1 MRIGSKLA
9 AGYVLLLGL
18 MGTLV
23 FLGIDGEQRL
33 TDNYNTLLRLS
44 RLESSII
51 MIHKTALLGAGHD
64 VLLELSDELAKELKE
79 VNSTK
84 GSNEAAVIRRA
95 QLANMAY
102 KEKLEALKSLY
113 SGIKRYTDLAK
124 ENVNNIAA
132 DVERIAAILA
142 DQRVPLLSASSLDAQ
157 RKRDERLAAM
167 QKSVQNLQVTLRLME
182 TSTKKSDYDTAK
194 NDAGLLL
201 DSCIALRT
209 SMQAT
214 DLLVLERATVAVKNL
229 NADFLQL
236 GQLYNR
242 IFEVNSGTSSGL
254 SDVKIAVKQL
264 ADSQRDTISFV
275 RESSIL
281 PGVAIIA
288 SAVIVSLIFYLIILR
303 SSGGFIARV
312 EQAVN
317 GLTTGEMPP
326 ASGKAFGNSHLES
339 ALLAA
344 WSKVA
349 EQAKALEQIAEGK
362 SVVDLEN
369 KLGLDAVS
377 RAINDVEN
385 TRREMEQTLRNC
397 LESVNM
403 PATGSASEMLQALK
417 TCVYDSYTSLA
428 TVTEKIQYL
437 GRSGTALEKGLSKA
451 SAHSEQAFSTLH
463 KGTSYSEMASAVSAA
478 VDGAATP
485 ASSASSNTVTELKGQ
500 FNEIERAIKV
510 MGWQVGSYEDIAR
523 NLETLAINVN
533 VEAARVGAD
542 TTAMGTIVEEIR
554 ALCAKCRHAAEASEN
569 GKTLSSRALDR
580 VFGVLDLLEN
590 KKSSGTAVD
599 VEALKRAAQVLG
611 QLESVEL
618 ALTAIFTKASVSC
631 SEFVNEAE
639 ALVAV
644 VENASKTSA
653 KLSEELAETVA
664 EDVAEVVAK
673 ESPIVLTEQV
683 ATFDDDVTV
692 LPKLD
697 L

>member
-33 TDNYNTLLRLS
+33 SENYDTLARLS
-44 RLESSII
+44 RLESSIT
-51 MIHKTALLGAGHD
+51 MIHKTALAGAGHD

-84 GSNEAAVIRRA
+84 GSNEAAIIRRA
-95 QLANMAY
+95 ELANMAY
-102 KEKLEALKSLY
+102 KEKLGALKSLY
-113 SGIKRYTDLAK
+113 SGINRYTELAK
-124 ENVNNIAA
+124 ENVNNIAE

-201 DSCIALRT
+201 ESCIALRT
-209 SMQAT
+209 SLQAT
-214 DLLVLERATVAVKNL
+214 DLLVLDRATVAVKNL
-229 NADFLQL
+229 NADFIQL

-242 IFEVNSGTSSGL
+242 IFEVNSSTKSGL
-254 SDVKIAVKQL
+254 SDVKVAVKQL
-264 ADSQRDTISFV
+264 ADAQRDTLSFI

-281 PGVAIIA
+281 PAVAIIA
-288 SAVIVSLIFYLIILR
+288 SAVIVALIFYLIILR
-303 SSGGFIARV
+303 ASGGFIARV
-312 EQAVN
+312 EQAVH

-326 ASGKAFGNSHLES
+326 SSGKAFGNSHLES

-385 TRREMEQTLRNC
+385 TRREMEQTLRDC
-397 LESVNM
+397 LESVNQ
-403 PATGSASEMLQALK
+403 PATGSASEMLQTLK

-428 TVTEKIQYL
+428 TVTEKIQHL

-451 SAHSEQAFSTLH
+451 ASHSEQAFSTLH
-463 KGTSYSEMASAVSAA
+463 KGKSFSEMASAVSAA
-478 VDGAATP
+478 VDGAAAP
-485 ASSASSNTVTELKGQ
+485 ANDSSNTVAELKGQ

-510 MGWQVGSYEDIAR
+510 MGWQVGSYEDVAR

-554 ALCAKCRHAAEASEN
+554 ALCAKCRHAAEASDN

-580 VFGVLDLLEN
+580 VFGALDLLES
-590 KKSSGTAVD
+590 KKPSSVSAVD
-599 VEALKRAAQVLG
+599 GDALKRAAQVLG

-618 ALTAIFTKASVSC
+618 ALTAIFTKATVSC

-639 ALVAV
+639 ALVSV
-644 VENASKTSA
+644 VENASETSA
-653 KLSEELAETVA
+653 KLSEELAETAA
-664 EDVAEVVAK
+664 EDVAKAVA
-673 ESPIVLTEQV
+673 EDSPIVLTEQV
-683 ATFDDDVTV
+683 TTFDDGVTE